1 MENYFQV
8 LHLRSLFETLSCFC
22 CVVGMYSDCF
32 DVEVQLA
39 GLSVCLSVG
48 RSLGWLLN
56 ASNG

>member
-22 CVVGMYSDCF
+22 CVVVADVGMYSDCF

-39 GLSVCLSVG
+39 GLSVG
-48 RSLGWLLN
+48 RSLGWLVN